1 MSRASD
7 YATFSK
13 SIAFIGV
20 FSALYAAGGLVTG
33 FLSGPLLRG
42 YPTHFLRG
50 WFMSSVAAYSRRM
63 WSATA
68 MGLIA
73 GIVFLITIP
82 APAPYLLASSL
93 AAGLVY
99 DLSLR
104 LGNHYSRN
112 ARGKRRII
120 FSTTLSGVAES
131 VTALSILTLIGLFQ
145 VTPVVLLLIWI
156 IGIALNILIS
166 NIGALLTVLLIRRG
180 VF

>member
-7 YATFSK
+7 YAMVSRA
-13 SIAFIGV
+13 IAFIGV

-73 GIVFLITIP
+73 GVIFLVTIP

-99 DLSLR
+99 DLTLR
-104 LGNHYSRN
+104 LGTTYASS
-112 ARGKRRII
+112 ARMRRRIVL
-120 FSTTLSGVAES
+120 STTLSGAAES
-131 VTALSILTLIGLFQ
+131 LTALSVLSFIGLFQ
-145 VTPVVLLLIWI
+145 VAPMVLLLIWI
-156 IGIALNILIS
+156 GGIAANILIS
-166 NIGALLTVLLIRRG
+166 NAGALLTILLMRRG
-180 VF
+180 LF